1 MLGRG
6 QGGGEKGG
14 PRSAHQVFDKWKN
27 KKEGGLERLL
37 ACMSTGGP
45 GKLGDMERCQMVE
58 DETGPGQGLEWKA
71 SPS

>member
-14 PRSAHQVFDKWKN
+14 PRAAHQVFDKWKN

-37 ACMSTGGP
+37 ACMSIGGAWEARRH
-45 GKLGDMERCQMVE
+45 GEM
-58 DETGPGQGLEWKA
+58 
-71 SPS
+71 PSGGR